1 MYRERLVP
9 IFAILILVI
18 GFFSSLYV
26 YAFDDNDK
34 ILGEKIAVNDVS
46 FNVISLFENG
56 ESRNFEELNESGVA
70 LDYIIIVSGVTCPS
84 CNSYRIIGV
93 DGYSQTVTWENMQN
107 GLLTLD
113 KRVIFP
119 DLPKAFN
126 IRDVVKIEVV

>member
-9 IFAILILVI
+9 IFAIVILAI

-34 ILGEKIAVNDVS
+34 VEVDAIEVNGVS
-46 FNVISLFENG
+46 FNVGSLFENG
-56 ESRNFEELNESGVA
+56 ELRIMEELNESGVA
-70 LDYIIIVSGVTCPS
+70 LDYIIIVSGVACPS
-84 CNSYRIIGV
+84 CNSYRIIGS
-93 DGYSQTVTWENMQN
+93 DGYSQTVTWDNMQT

-113 KRVIFP
+113 KRVFFS

-126 IRDVVKIEVV
+126 IRDVVKIEVL